1 MEIIMNSNDLYNNL
15 KELWEE
21 FDSNHNVFVDKGN
34 KAAGSRA
41 RKAIGEIKKL
51 VTEYR
56 KASVSEC
63 IMNIA
68 SLAGHLAF
76 GLIAFS
82 FLVKDIFWL
91 RIVSILASLFS
102 VFYNY
107 LIPLEPMWL
116 AINWNFIFI
125 AVNLYHIA
133 VILYEKRE
141 VKMDAK
147 NQELYDTLFSEMTP
161 VEYLKISRAAKWELV
176 KAGERIIT
184 QGMPVPDL
192 YLIYN
197 GTVDVIV
204 DNEQIAEL
212 KDGEFVGEMSF
223 LTEKVATATCK
234 VKYDAQCLV
243 WKQKEFKELLKR
255 NPSLYFTIQSV
266 LSSQVSDKL
275 VKSSK

>member
-1 MEIIMNSNDLYNNL
+1 
-15 KELWEE
+15 
-21 FDSNHNVFVDKGN
+21 
-34 KAAGSRA
+34 
-41 RKAIGEIKKL
+41 
-51 VTEYR
+51 
-56 KASVSEC
+56 
-63 IMNIA
+63 MNIGD
-68 SLAGHLAF
+68 LTGHLAF
-76 GLIAFS
+76 GLIALS

-91 RIVSILASLFS
+91 RLMSITASCFS
-102 VFYNY
+102 IFYNY
-107 LIPLEPMWL
+107 FIPTEPMVI
-116 AINWNFIFI
+116 AIFWNGVFI

-133 VILYEKRE
+133 IILYEKRE
-141 VKMDAK
+141 VKMDDK
-147 NQELYDTLFSEMTP
+147 NQELYDTLFKEMTP

-176 KAGERIIT
+176 KSGQRIIT

-197 GTVDVIV
+197 GTVDVLV

-243 WKQKEFKELLKR
+243 WKQRDFKELLKR

-266 LSSQVSDKL
+266 LSAQVSDKL
-275 VKSSK
+275 VISSKK

>member
-1 MEIIMNSNDLYNNL
+1 
-15 KELWEE
+15 
-21 FDSNHNVFVDKGN
+21 
-34 KAAGSRA
+34 
-41 RKAIGEIKKL
+41 
-51 VTEYR
+51 
-56 KASVSEC
+56 
-63 IMNIA
+63 MNIA
-68 SLAGHLAF
+68 TLAGHLAF

-91 RIVSILASLFS
+91 RIVSIIASLFS

-107 LIPLEPMWL
+107 VIPLEPMWL

-125 AVNLYHIA
+125 AVNIYHIA
-133 VILYEKRE
+133 IILYEKRE
-141 VKMDAK
+141 VKMDDK

-161 VEYLKISRAAKWELV
+161 VEYLKISRAAKWEMV

-197 GTVDVIV
+197 GTVDVLV
-204 DNEQIAEL
+204 DKEQIAEL

-234 VKYDAQCLV
+234 VRYDAQCLV

-266 LSSQVSDKL
+266 LSAQVSDKL
-275 VKSSK
+275 VSSTKK